1 MGLQFENESAKEADM
16 AQTAA
21 VTQSFVRYS
30 PDVEQAEPDFDKTL
44 QTVLDDMKQHMRG
57 SLKTEG
63 IGLVVRNAHAK
74 GYGLARGEF
83 EILSGLPNAYAQGI
97 YAKPGRH
104 EAMIRFSNGTNHA
117 GSDRFLGP
125 ITGIGLKIFG
135 IEGTTLLEDEPDSHT
150 FDYALINHP
159 VFFVNTLK
167 HYVFIQSVFANLGLA
182 PPANLTPEE
191 QQAGLHK
198 VLYNFVTGKGTLPP
212 EQWAW
217 EELGAFLHLAQTK
230 PVNLL
235 LSTYWTMGAV
245 RHGDYVAKVRVA
257 PVQSFADRV
266 EQRALDLASAEQVF
280 RPALVAE
287 LRKRPYEFDVQVQ
300 LSTDLA
306 RMPVEKTTV
315 VWPESLSP
323 YVTVAKLRLPQQDIG
338 GEDNFEKMDKTSMTA
353 WRVTEQHR
361 PLGSIMRSRKEVYRQ
376 SSILRHQENHQE
388 RKEPKNL
395 AEVFGDQRAAARQG

>member
-1 MGLQFENESAKEADM
+1 M
-16 AQTAA
+16 
-21 VTQSFVRYS
+21 TQQFVRYS
-30 PDVEQAEPDFDKTL
+30 PEVEQEEPDFDKTL

-63 IGLVVRNAHAK
+63 IGLMVRNAHAK
-74 GYGLARGEF
+74 GYGLARAEL
-83 EILSGLPNAYAQGI
+83 EILSGMPNEYAQGI

-104 EAMIRFSNGTNHA
+104 EAMVRFSNGTNHV

-135 IEGTTLLEDEPDSHT
+135 IEGKTLLEDESDSHT

-167 HYVFIQSVFANLGLA
+167 HYVFIQSVFANLGLP
-182 PPANLTPEE
+182 PPANLTPE
-191 QQAGLHK
+191 QLQAELHR
-198 VLYNFVTGKGTLPP
+198 VLYNFLTGKGTLPP

-217 EELGAFLHLAQTK
+217 EELGAFLRLAQTK

-257 PVQSFADRV
+257 PVQSFADRI
-266 EQRALDLASAEQVF
+266 EQRALDLNSAEQVF

-287 LRKRPYEFDVQVQ
+287 LRKGPYEFDVQVQ

-338 GEDNFEKMDKTSMTA
+338 GEDNFEKMDKTSMSA
-353 WRVTEQHR
+353 WRVTEEHR
-361 PLGSIMRSRKEVYRQ
+361 PLGNIMRSRKEVYRT
-376 SSILRHQENHQE
+376 SSILRHETNHQE

-395 AEVFGDQRAAARQG
+395 AEVFGEQMAAGR

>member
-1 MGLQFENESAKEADM
+1 VAGPANIVQKKKWTFARKEWTTM
-16 AQTAA
+16 AQK
-21 VTQSFVRYS
+21 FVAYS
-30 PDVEQAEPDFDKTL
+30 PDVERTEPDFERTL

-83 EILSGLPNAYAQGI
+83 EILSGLPNEYAQGI

-104 EAMIRFSNGTNHA
+104 EAMVRFSNGTNHV
-117 GSDRFLGP
+117 GGDRFLGP

-135 IEGTTLLEDEPDSHT
+135 IDGRTLLEDEPDSHT

-159 VFFVNTLK
+159 VFFVNTVA
-167 HYVFIQSVFANLGLA
+167 HYVFIQSVFADLGL
-182 PPANLTPEE
+182 PPSANLTPEE
-191 QQAGLHK
+191 RQAALHR

-245 RHGDYVAKVRVA
+245 RHGDYIAKVRVA
-257 PVQSFADRV
+257 PVQAFADCV
-266 EQRALDLASAEQVF
+266 EQRALDLTSAEQVF

-287 LRKRPYEFDVQVQ
+287 LRERPYEFEVQVQ
-300 LSTDLA
+300 LSTDLV

-338 GEDNFEKMDKTSMTA
+338 GEDNFEKMDKTSMTP

-361 PLGSIMRSRKEVYRQ
+361 PLGSIMRSRKEVYKQ
-376 SSILRHQENHQE
+376 SSILRHQTNHQE

-395 AEVFGDQRAAARQG
+395 AEVFGKQLVAA

>member
-1 MGLQFENESAKEADM
+1 M
-16 AQTAA
+16 
-21 VTQSFVRYS
+21 TQKFVRYS
-30 PDVEQAEPDFDKTL
+30 PDVEQEEPDFEQTL
-44 QTVLDDMKQHMRG
+44 QQVIDDMKQHMRG

-83 EILSGLPNAYAQGI
+83 EILSGMPNEYAQGI

-104 EAMIRFSNGTNHA
+104 EAMVRFSNGTNHV

-135 IEGTTLLEDEPDSHT
+135 IEGKTLLEDEPDSHT
-150 FDYALINHP
+150 FDYALINQP
-159 VFFVNTLK
+159 VFFVNTLA
-167 HYVFIQSVFANLGLA
+167 HYVFIQSVFANLGLP

-191 QQAGLHK
+191 RQAALHR

-217 EELGAFLHLAQTK
+217 EELGTFLQIAQTK

-266 EQRALDLASAEQVF
+266 EQRALDLTSAEQVF

-287 LRKRPYEFDVQVQ
+287 LRKQPYEFDIQVQ
-300 LSTDLA
+300 LCTDLA
-306 RMPVEKTTV
+306 QMPVEKTTV
-315 VWPESLSP
+315 LL
-323 YVTVAKLRLPQQDIG
+323 ARK
-338 GEDNFEKMDKTSMTA
+338 
-353 WRVTEQHR
+353 
-361 PLGSIMRSRKEVYRQ
+361 PLAVRDRREI
-376 SSILRHQENHQE
+376 
-388 RKEPKNL
+388 
-395 AEVFGDQRAAARQG
+395 AAAATGYRRGRQFRKDGQDFDDRLARHGAASSARQHHAFAQGGLPAVIDSSPPNKQTGA

>member
-1 MGLQFENESAKEADM
+1 M
-16 AQTAA
+16 
-21 VTQSFVRYS
+21 TQKFVRYS
-30 PDVEQAEPDFDKTL
+30 PEVEQEEPDFEQTL
-44 QTVLDDMKQHMRG
+44 QAVLEDMKQHMRG
-57 SLKTEG
+57 SVKTEG
-63 IGLVVRNAHAK
+63 IGLMVRNAHAK
-74 GYGLARGEF
+74 GYGLARAEF
-83 EILSGLPNAYAQGI
+83 EILSGMPNEYAQGI

-104 EAMIRFSNGTNHA
+104 EAMVRFSNGTNHV
-117 GSDRFLGP
+117 GSDQFLGP
-125 ITGIGLKIFG
+125 IVGIGLKIFG
-135 IEGTTLLEDEPDSHT
+135 IEGKTLLEDEPDTHT

-167 HYVFIQSVFANLGLA
+167 HYVFIQSVFANLGLP
-182 PPANLTPEE
+182 PPANLTPEQLQE
-191 QQAGLHK
+191 ELHR
-198 VLYNFVTGKGTLPP
+198 VLYNFLTGKGTLPP

-217 EELGAFLHLAQTK
+217 EELGAFLRLAQTK

-266 EQRALDLASAEQVF
+266 ERRALDLASAEHVF
-280 RPALVAE
+280 RPALVEE
-287 LRKRPYEFDVQVQ
+287 LRKRPYEFDLQVQ
-300 LSTDLA
+300 LCTDLA

-353 WRVTEQHR
+353 WRVTEEHR
-361 PLGSIMRSRKEVYRQ
+361 PLGNIMRSRKEVYRQ
-376 SSILRHQENHQE
+376 SSILRHETNHQE

-395 AEVFGDQRAAARQG
+395 AEVFSEQMAAGR

>member
-1 MGLQFENESAKEADM
+1 M
-16 AQTAA
+16 
-21 VTQSFVRYS
+21 TQKFVGYT
-30 PDVEQAEPDFDKTL
+30 PDVEQNEPDFERTL
-44 QTVLDDMKQHMRG
+44 QQVLDDMKQHMRG

-83 EILSGLPNAYAQGI
+83 EILSGLPNEYAQGI

-104 EAMIRFSNGTNHA
+104 EAMVRFSNGTNHV
-117 GSDRFLGP
+117 GGDRFLGP

-135 IEGTTLLEDEPDSHT
+135 IDGKTLLEDEPDSHT

-159 VFFVNTLK
+159 VFFVNTVS
-167 HYVFIQSVFANLGLA
+167 HYVFIQSVFADLGL
-182 PPANLTPEE
+182 PPSGNLTLEE
-191 QQAGLHK
+191 RQAALHR

-217 EELGAFLHLAQTK
+217 EELGAFLQLAQTK

-245 RHGDYVAKVRVA
+245 RHGDYIAKVRVA

-266 EQRALDLASAEQVF
+266 EQRALDLTSAEQVF

-287 LRKRPYEFDVQVQ
+287 LRERPYEFDVQVQ
-300 LSTDLA
+300 LSTDLV

-315 VWPESLSP
+315 RWPESLSP

-353 WRVTEQHR
+353 WRVTEPHR
-361 PLGSIMRSRKEVYRQ
+361 PLGNIMRSRKEVYRQ
-376 SSILRHQENHQE
+376 SSMLRHQANHEE

-395 AEVFGDQRAAARQG
+395 AEVFGEQRVAA